1 MGTSTKIDKLVR
13 KSLFV
18 LFAPVA
24 AIAPINASHAFSS
37 YPASVQTA
45 CGNMGRPM
53 ATPPDCAV
61 CHVPPGQTTNLTAAG
76 QAYKSSGSV
85 TMICPAAAP
94 TPTVKPTP
102 SATPTAT
109 PTVRPTPSATPT
121 ATPTVRPTPS
131 ATPTATPTVRPT
143 TTPTVM
149 PTPPVVRPPHR
160 GEREHEGIEREHAS
174 DDVGIESTSATTP
187 VKRRRGRHDD

>member
-109 PTVRPTPSATPT
+109 PTVRPT
-121 ATPTVRPTPS
+121 
-131 ATPTATPTVRPT
+131 